1 MLLSF
6 LSIVSLY
13 SLIIV
18 CANIVVIVV
27 IYKYIRNKQVAGEIF
42 RAATKIFYDF
52 HNNAMVNNTSGAL
65 NYLVENGVLYRPR
78 APEGA
83 SSKTTLRREAAACGR
98 REVIV
103 PYDDE
108 IYDILH
114 PYTIGARI
122 LLDGNDY
129 NDVARTVESLI
140 DRAIEYIRATPKL
153 DIMSNTIDYN
163 NLREADVVTCIE
175 RCAIRNR
182 RAQEMNTQEMVMMMM
197 NMTTTTHPTMTI
209 MTMDKALVAQD
220 HHTANLPAAVV
231 TPPSSNNK
239 KYTNPAPLVANAMT
253 KKIKSRKYAKNKKN
267 RSSTTPLGVVVG
279 GGVDNKGMGNNNTNA
294 IVKVVG

>member
-1 MLLSF
+1 
-6 LSIVSLY
+6 
-13 SLIIV
+13 
-18 CANIVVIVV
+18 
-27 IYKYIRNKQVAGEIF
+27 
-42 RAATKIFYDF
+42 
-52 HNNAMVNNTSGAL
+52 MVNNTSGAL
-65 NYLVENGVLYRPR
+65 NYLVENGVLFR
-78 APEGA
+78 A
-83 SSKTTLRREAAACGR
+83 SSSAMTSTLRRDTASAAAATAAR

-140 DRAIEYIRATPKL
+140 DRTIEYIRATPKL

-175 RCAIRNR
+175 RCAIRNQ
-182 RAQEMNTQEMVMMMM
+182 RAQERSTQEMVMMMM
-197 NMTTTTHPTMTI
+197 TMTTTTTHPTMTT
-209 MTMDKALVAQD
+209 MTMDKALLVAQD
-220 HHTANLPAAVV
+220 HHTSNTILPAAVV
-231 TPPSSNNK
+231 SPPSSTFK
-239 KYTNPAPLVANAMT
+239 KCTKPTILVTTSAIT
-253 KKIKSRKYAKNKKN
+253 KKIKYRKDRKNKKN
-267 RSSTTPLGVVVG
+267 RSSTTSIVGVG
-279 GGVDNKGMGNNNTNA
+279 GGVENKGMGNNNTNA